1 MRRLLLTTQ
10 ADMARVRFPKS
21 TQELL
26 HWYERYISPLSLIAG
41 FVADNLFLLRRVDLL
56 QTNLI
61 LFSYL
66 IIAALGIALINAIE
80 AGRISKRWI
89 ISTAPFIP
97 VVVQFAFGGLFSGYL
112 SLYSRSA
119 GFVGSWLFVL
129 LVAALLIGNERFT
142 RLYVRFSFQ
151 MSLYFIVLFSFFIF
165 FLPVVFRAIGPAM
178 FIISGLVSIGVLSL
192 LMRLMRYVTPEV
204 VRRERTRVAR
214 SVAVIFIVFNVL
226 YFANLIPPLPLS
238 LKEAGVYHNV
248 IKTGATYTLTEEPL
262 PWYASILFYDPVFH
276 TAAGDTVYVFT
287 AVFAPS
293 GLQTTVVHEWQHYDA
308 RTSEWVTSNTQQ
320 FPINGGR
327 DGGYRGYTQKSTP
340 EAGQWRVNVRTQ
352 YGQLIGRVSFTVDTS
367 PQQVP
372 LVDITQ

>member
-1 MRRLLLTTQ
+1 
-10 ADMARVRFPKS
+10 MARVRFPKS
-21 TQELL
+21 KQELL
-26 HWYERYISPLSLIAG
+26 HWYERYISPISLIAG

-61 LFSYL
+61 LFAYL
-66 IIAALGIALINAIE
+66 LIAVLGIGLINAVE
-80 AGRISKRWI
+80 AGRLSKKWI
-89 ISTAPFIP
+89 VSAAPFIP

-119 GFVGSWLFVL
+119 GFAGSWLFVL

-151 MSLYFIVLFSFFIF
+151 MSLYFVVLFSFFIF
-165 FLPVVFRAIGPAM
+165 FLPVIFRTIGPAM
-178 FIISGLVSIGVLSL
+178 FIISGLVSIGVLSFVMKI
-192 LMRLMRYVTPEV
+192 MRLVTPDV

-214 SVAVIFIVFNVL
+214 TVAIIFITFNVL
-226 YFANLIPPLPLS
+226 YFANLIPPLPLA
-238 LKEAGVYHNV
+238 LKSAGVYHNV
-248 IKTGATYTLTEEPL
+248 TRQGTEYHLTEEPS

-276 TAAGDTVYVFT
+276 TSVGGDAYVFT

-293 GLQTTVVHEWQHYDA
+293 GLQTTIIHEWQHFDVA
-308 RTSEWVTSNTQQ
+308 TKEWTTLSTQQ

-327 DGGYRGYTQKSTP
+327 DGGYRGYSQKSSLT
-340 EAGQWRVNVRTQ
+340 AGQWRVNVRTQ

-367 PQQVP
+367 SQPA
-372 LVDITQ
+372 LVQEVVE